1 MRGLSM
7 ATPRSYC
14 TQPPKNGTLLRALR
28 PDDRALPSRPR
39 VSPHAHH
46 TRSPPAACESARTA
60 RASLAPLALG
70 PRLAASARSPL
81 HRARHVYPSPH
92 AVLGG
97 GLCGTPSHLV
107 TRTRE
112 GRGSRVPTQRILFGF
127 AGHWRPAFPA

>member
-14 TQPPKNGTLLRALR
+14 PQPPKNGTLLRALR

-70 PRLAASARSPL
+70 PRLAASARRLSTA
-81 HRARHVYPSPH
+81 RAMCVHQH
-92 AVLGG
+92 
-97 GLCGTPSHLV
+97 TPCWAACCVAH
-107 TRTRE
+107 
-112 GRGSRVPTQRILFGF
+112 
-127 AGHWRPAFPA
+127 PATW